1 MHFSRGGVTL
11 RRMRK
16 FIPLLLLA
24 AAFAGCTNREIKWNK
39 DGRIQSYKSPRFGA
53 KEQAGKITITNG
65 KNPSIEIEALQSD
78 LVEGIKAGV
87 EAGVKA
93 VIQSMGVPT
102 RGIPA
107 SAARASTP
115 RTIPLAES
123 PVEPEPVD
131 EIEP

>member
-1 MHFSRGGVTL
+1 
-11 RRMRK
+11 MRK
-16 FIPLLLLA
+16 FIPLLILA
-24 AAFAGCTNREIKWNK
+24 AAFAGCTNREIQWNN
-39 DGRIQSYKSPRFGA
+39 DGRIKSYKSPRFGA

-107 SAARASTP
+107 SAARASTT
-115 RTIPLAES
+115 RTIHLAES